1 MCVEYIYIYHIYMLN
16 KQHINLNL
24 NKFKLRSK
32 SPIYMQEKVENP
44 PQRSPS
50 IPLQSISFELL
61 LNELV
66 SHRRFINY
74 NTLDQLNENHNIQK
88 LKEFLLTLEVF
99 GFRWKVI
106 NRTKYIYRMKNYH
119 ILENLVN
126 HIPREL
132 KHGELF
138 NVKTFLL
145 SQKTPFMSTEQGE
158 KLYISKDY
166 KIAAAKLQLFFGKI
180 CKHLQRIARYI
191 RKQKKN
197 KGEGEG
203 VQLESKGSVRK
214 YNIFK
219 SIFEKKQVKE
229 KNNIGVDNISE
240 EYIKGILL
248 NDIENL
254 DKSIRTFEQTY
265 ISKIGELHHHII
277 QLNVKYIL
285 NTKNPTKPQIPE
297 KITTQ
302 SPSNIILHKNQVF
315 NINGDLLDDQEDDNT
330 TAHIPTKQEQE
341 LEIKIEES
349 MEEIPNESVN
359 MHNKLRGYSRGHRHT
374 PSGQPIG
381 MQYTTDGAS
390 KFGFRNSSLI
400 QTKTKTKIQTQTQTQ
415 IPTPAPAPTPIY
427 SIYSSLATNKVCC
440 SNSNKK
446 PILCSLS
453 PRFKQITD
461 KSRNSKL
468 ELGTQIRSNPSIKN
482 LLLQSRRSISTTNI
496 NIANTNTNI
505 NNNQESTTPRA
516 PYQIITSKCK
526 KLESILQTPY
536 TNTQSTNQPLS
547 TKCTSQTQRIPS
559 SISISR
565 EKAICSE
572 WQMHPINSE
581 SDLPEFTAEGITG

>member
-1 MCVEYIYIYHIYMLN
+1 MCVEYKDHIYIYIYHIYTQN

-32 SPIYMQEKVENP
+32 SPIIMQEKVENP
-44 PQRSPS
+44 PQRSPR
-50 IPLQSISFELL
+50 IPLQSSSFEFL

-74 NTLDQLNENHNIQK
+74 NTLDQLNESHNIQK

-126 HIPREL
+126 HIPREP

-203 VQLESKGSVRK
+203 VQQESKGSVRK

-219 SIFEKKQVKE
+219 SIFEKKQAKE

-240 EYIKGILL
+240 EYIKGILI
-248 NDIENL
+248 DIENL
-254 DKSIRTFEQTY
+254 DKSIRAFEQTY

-285 NTKNPTKPQIPE
+285 NTKNPTKPQNPE

-302 SPSNIILHKNQVF
+302 NPSNIILHKTQVF
-315 NINGDLLDDQEDDNT
+315 NINGDLLNDQEDDNT
-330 TAHIPTKQEQE
+330 TTPIPIKQEQE
-341 LEIKIEES
+341 LEIRVEES

-381 MQYTTDGAS
+381 MQYTTDGKS

-400 QTKTKTKIQTQTQTQ
+400 HSKTKTKTQTQTQ
-415 IPTPAPAPTPIY
+415 IKIQTPTPIY
-427 SIYSSLATNKVCC
+427 SIYSSLATNKICC
-440 SNSNKK
+440 NNNNKKK

-453 PRFKQITD
+453 PRFKQITY

-468 ELGTQIRSNPSIKN
+468 ELGTQIRSNPLIKN
-482 LLLQSRRSISTTNI
+482 LLQQSRKSISTTNI
-496 NIANTNTNI
+496 NTTNTNTNI
-505 NNNQESTTPRA
+505 NI
-516 PYQIITSKCK
+516 YI
-526 KLESILQTPY
+526 Y
-536 TNTQSTNQPLS
+536 
-547 TKCTSQTQRIPS
+547 
-559 SISISR
+559 
-565 EKAICSE
+565 ICL
-572 WQMHPINSE
+572 MYLLTHN
-581 SDLPEFTAEGITG
+581 